1 MNNETRKETQVLPKD
16 VRYVGAD
23 DLTLPLFENQSP
35 VQPMGVSYNSYLIL
49 DEKIAVMDSVDAR
62 AADEWLAK
70 LAHELDGRSPDY
82 LVISHMEPDHSGS
95 ILRLAEKYQEMKL
108 VGNTKTFTMLRQFFG
123 AKAPTDDRLLEVGEG
138 ETLPLGAHTLHFM
151 LAPMVH
157 WPEVMVAYEE
167 TEKILFSADA
177 FGRFGS
183 LGRTANAPWAPQAR
197 RYYYNIVGKYGTQVQ
212 ALLKKAATLDIRMI
226 CPLHGPVWRKNI
238 GWFVDKYSKWSS
250 YTPEQEG
257 SVLIAYSSV
266 YGHTENAAQV
276 LATMLAGRGVRNI
289 AMYDVSVTHPSYVVA
304 EAFRCS
310 HLVFASTT
318 YNAGIFCNMETALLD
333 IAAHNLQNR
342 TIALIE
348 NGSWAPTAGKLMR
361 GILSKL
367 KNVDILNETLTIK
380 SSLKDDQLTAL
391 AEIADALV
399 ASMPKP
405 RPIVNEGKQN
415 PAALFKFQ
423 YGLFALS
430 AREGD
435 KDNACVI
442 NTAIQ
447 MANKPER
454 ISISVIKANY
464 TCGMIERTGVFNLSL
479 LTKEVPFAF
488 FQHFGFQSGADV
500 DKFADW
506 TDCARSDNGLYYIN
520 RYTNA
525 MFSCRVVESYDQGS
539 HRLFIAEITESKLFS
554 NDETVTYDY
563 YRSHIK
569 PAPPKLAPAEKATWV
584 CSVCGYVYG
593 GEMLPADFI
602 CPLCKHPAS
611 DFVKHEAK
619 PAEKR
624 VGFVCTVCGYV
635 YEGADMPDDFVCPL
649 CHHPK
654 SDFKPL
660 E

>member
-1 MNNETRKETQVLPKD
+1 MHCTVKMTEDL
-16 VRYVGAD
+16 YWVGASD
-23 DLTLPLFENQSP
+23 RRLALFESVYP
-35 VQPMGVSYNSYLIL
+35 IPRGVSYNAYVLL
-49 DEKIAVMDSVDAR
+49 DEKTVLLDTVDQSVAGQFFENLTHVLGGR
-62 AADEWLAK
+62 P
-70 LAHELDGRSPDY
+70 LDY
-82 LVISHMEPDHSGS
+82 IVVHHMEPDHAKTLEETVRRYPDAKIICNAKIRDMIRNYFTFDIDARA
-95 ILRLAEKYQEMKL
+95 ILMAEGDTY
-108 VGNTKTFTMLRQFFG
+108 TFG
-123 AKAPTDDRLLEVGEG
+123 K
-138 ETLPLGAHTLHFM
+138 HTFAFVM
-151 LAPMVH
+151 APMVH
-157 WPEVMVAYEE
+157 WPEVMVSFD
-167 TEKILFSADA
+167 TTTGTLFSADA
-177 FGRFGS
+177 FGTFGALS
-183 LGRTANAPWAPQAR
+183 GNLYADEYDFEHDWLPDAR
-197 RYYYNIVGKYGTQVQ
+197 RYYTNIVGKYGTQVQ

-250 YTPEQEG
+250 YTPEQDG

-276 LATMLAGRGVRNI
+276 LATMLAERGVRNI

-348 NGSWAPTAGKLMR
+348 NGSWAPTAGGLMR
-361 GILSKL
+361 
-367 KNVDILNETLTIK
+367 
-380 SSLKDDQLTAL
+380 
-391 AEIADALV
+391 AEF
-399 ASMPKP
+399 
-405 RPIVNEGKQN
+405 

-435 KDNACVI
+435 KDNACII

-454 ISISVIKANY
+454 ISISVIKANH

-488 FQHFGFQSGADV
+488 FQHFGFQSGAEV

-506 TDCARSDNGLYYIN
+506 SDCARSDNGLYCIN

-554 NDETVTYDY
+554 DDETVTYDY

-569 PAPPKLAPAEKATWV
+569 PAPPKLAPAEQATWV
-584 CSVCGYVYG
+584 CSVCGYVYE
-593 GEMLPADFI
+593 GETLPADFI

-635 YEGADMPDDFVCPL
+635 YDGADMPDDFICPL

-660 E
+660 A